1 MQNTFEI
8 LGKFFQ
14 PISCSKANSRPH
26 LREQTYS
33 VDVNYCRLL
42 QFSPYVCSKVRHLG
56 TEDHPVRI
64 EPAIFKIFSTIT
76 YRNSHGRCSIKKGVL
91 KNFAK
96 FTGKH
101 LCQSL
106 FFNNFIK
113 KDSVAQVLSC
123 EFNEIFKKTFF
134 TEYLRTTASVL
145 NLFAQSPSQ
154 NRAGILL
161 VQSQQWKHH
170 TLFQCLYC

>member
-1 MQNTFEI
+1 MNLLLLQNKSLYAKHFQNFREI
-8 LGKFFQ
+8 FLANQ
-14 PISCSKANSRPH
+14 LLQATANSRPH

-76 YRNSHGRCSIKKGVL
+76 YRNSHRRYSIKKVFL
-91 KNFAK
+91 KILQNSQENTCARVSFL
-96 FTGKH
+96 TT
-101 LCQSL
+101 LL
-106 FFNNFIK
+106 
-113 KDSVAQVLSC
+113 
-123 EFNEIFKKTFF
+123 KKTVWHRCFPVNLQNFF

-145 NLFAQSPSQ
+145 NLF
-154 NRAGILL
+154 
-161 VQSQQWKHH
+161 VW
-170 TLFQCLYC
+170 